1 MLVIAPAKK
10 NNILRGI
17 FQMNKRLLK
26 VAVTAALAASI
37 TVPAFANPFSDVP
50 AKHWSYDAVNKL
62 AQAGIVE
69 GYGDGTFRGDKTVTR
84 YEMAQI
90 VANAMTKSLNA
101 DQKATVE
108 KLEKEF
114 ATELTSM
121 GVKVDGMQDQIDN
134 MVKISGDARVRYSN
148 VKDEADKSDARAR
161 ITFDGKINDDLKF
174 NARLSGAFDP
184 DSENNGSVVANLDT
198 ANVNFNALGL
208 SNTIGRQDVTLGSG
222 ILFDDTINGLGTQA
236 GGLKLFAGNTTGG
249 LTTPVYTGTP
259 TNTVAERFYAAEYGT
274 NILGAKLTA
283 DYLKQGD
290 DKSYAINGAL
300 PLTSGIT
307 ALADYVKNDTN
318 DASSTAYGVKFNK
331 LGITVTHR
339 DADAGV
345 YNAYS
350 TADALALPTDVA
362 IKGMEYQYD
371 RNLGKNADLNVKYQ
385 DFDNM
390 NARTSAAV
398 NVKF

>member
-1 MLVIAPAKK
+1 
-10 NNILRGI
+10 
-17 FQMNKRLLK
+17 MNKRLLK

-62 AQAGIVE
+62 AQAGVIE

-84 YEMAQI
+84 YEMAQV

-114 ATELTSM
+114 ATELNTM

-134 MVKISGDARVRYSN
+134 MVKVSGDARIRYTN
-148 VKDEADKSDARAR
+148 VENDTDKTDLRAR
-161 ITFDGKINDDLKF
+161 VAFDGKINDDLKF
-174 NARLSGAFDP
+174 NARLSGSFDP
-184 DSENNGSVVANLDT
+184 NTDNNNDVIAKLDT
-198 ANVNFNALGL
+198 ANVSFNALGL
-208 SNTIGRQDVTLGSG
+208 NNTIGRQDVKLGSG
-222 ILFDDTINGLGTQA
+222 ILFDDTLNGLATQA
-236 GGLKLFAGNTTGG
+236 GGLKLFAGKTTGG
-249 LTTPVYTGTP
+249 VTAALSTGTP
-259 TNTVAERFYAAEYGT
+259 TANVAEKFYGAEYGV

-283 DYLKQGD
+283 DYMKQGD
-290 DKSYAINGAL
+290 NKAYAINGSA
-300 PLTSGIT
+300 PIISGVT
-307 ALADYVKNDTN
+307 ALADYVKNDSN
-318 DASSTAYGVKFNK
+318 DADATAFGVKFNK
-331 LGITVTHR
+331 LGLTVTHR

-350 TADALALPTDVA
+350 SADVIALPTDVA

-371 RNLGKNADLNVKYQ
+371 ANLGKNAALNVKYQ

>member
-1 MLVIAPAKK
+1 
-10 NNILRGI
+10 
-17 FQMNKRLLK
+17 MNKRLLK

-62 AQAGIVE
+62 AQAGVIE

-114 ATELTSM
+114 ATELTTM

-134 MVKISGDARVRYSN
+134 MVKVSGDARVRYSN
-148 VKDEADKSDARAR
+148 VKNEADKSDARAR
-161 ITFDGKINDDLKF
+161 VAFDGKINDDLKF
-174 NARLSGAFDP
+174 NARLSGSFDP
-184 DSENNGSVVANLDT
+184 DSNNNNNVAVNLDT
-198 ANVNFNALGL
+198 ANVSFNALGL
-208 SNTIGRQDVTLGSG
+208 KNTIGRQDVTLGSG
-222 ILFDDTINGLGTQA
+222 ILFDDQINGLATQA

-249 LTTPVYTGTP
+249 VTPAVSTGTA
-259 TNTVAERFYAAEYGT
+259 TANSAERFYGAEYGT
-274 NILGAKLTA
+274 NVLGAKLTA

-290 DKSYAINGAL
+290 NKAYAINGSA
-300 PLTSGIT
+300 PLTSGVT

-318 DASSTAYGVKFNK
+318 DASATAFGVKFTK
-331 LGITVTHR
+331 LGLTVTHR

-350 TADALALPTDVA
+350 TADAIALPTDVA

-371 RNLGKNADLNVKYQ
+371 RNLGKNAALNVKYQ

>member
-1 MLVIAPAKK
+1 
-10 NNILRGI
+10 
-17 FQMNKRLLK
+17 MNKRLLK

-259 TNTVAERFYAAEYGT
+259 TTTVAERFYAAEYGT

>member
-1 MLVIAPAKK
+1 
-10 NNILRGI
+10 
-17 FQMNKRLLK
+17 MNKRLLK

-62 AQAGIVE
+62 AQAGVIE

-114 ATELTSM
+114 ATELNSM
-121 GVKVDGMQDQIDN
+121 GVKVDGMQNQIDN
-134 MVKISGDARVRYSN
+134 MVKVSGDARVRYTN
-148 VKDEADKSDARAR
+148 VENEGDKSDARAR

-174 NARLSGAFDP
+174 NARLSGSFDP
-184 DSENNGSVVANLDT
+184 DSSNNGSVVANLDT

-208 SNTIGRQDVTLGSG
+208 NNTIGRQDVTLGSG
-222 ILFDDTINGLGTQA
+222 ILFDDTINGLATQA
-236 GGLKLFAGNTTGG
+236 GGLKLFAGNTPGG
-249 LTTPVYTGTP
+249 ATAALSTGTP
-259 TNTVAERFYAAEYGT
+259 TANVAERFYAAEYGT
-274 NILGAKLTA
+274 NVLGAKLTA

-290 DKSYAINGAL
+290 NKAYAINGSA
-300 PLTSGIT
+300 PITSGIT

-318 DASSTAYGVKFNK
+318 DASATAFGVKFNK

-350 TADALALPTDVA
+350 TADVIALPTDVA

-371 RNLGKNADLNVKYQ
+371 RSLGKNAALNVKYQ